1 MKKML
6 FIYNPHSG
14 KGLIKENLSDIL
26 NIFCQYGYHV
36 DVRVTQRQFDA
47 KAYIEN
53 TVLHMIELY
62 VVVEMERLMKLLQV

>member
-26 NIFCQYGYHV
+26 NIFCAHGYHV
-36 DVRVTQRQFDA
+36 DVRVTQRQLDA
-47 KAYIEN
+47 KI
-53 TVLHMIELY
+53 Y
-62 VVVEMERLMKLLQV
+62 VEK

>member
-47 KAYIEN
+47 KAYIEKYGFAYEGMSDGCE
-53 TVLHMIELY
+53 VY
-62 VVVEMERLMKLLQV
+62 RRKS